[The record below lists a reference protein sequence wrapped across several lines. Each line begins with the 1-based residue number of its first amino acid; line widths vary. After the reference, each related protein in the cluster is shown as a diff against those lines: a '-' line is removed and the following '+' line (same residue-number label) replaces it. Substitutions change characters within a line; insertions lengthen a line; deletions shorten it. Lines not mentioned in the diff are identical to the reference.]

1 MVDAN
6 PLDGKTAVVTGA
18 SSGIG
23 AASARA
29 LARDGADVVV
39 AARREE
45 RLSELVDDV
54 EDEYGVRA
62 EAVPTDVTDEAQV
75 AALVEAAVDA
85 FGGLDV
91 TVVNAGVG
99 LGGAVADLST
109 EDYRTMMSVNCDGAF
124 FTAREAVPHLVESSG
139 NLVFVASFAGQYPRP
154 GNPVYAAT
162 KWWTIG
168 LARSLEAG
176 VGDEGVAVTT
186 VNPTEVRTEFGSEE
200 GDPFEEQYDES
211 EATDP
216 ADVAEAVA
224 FAAKQ
229 SPPNTASSVDL
240 YRRDKFS
247 HF

>member
-1 MVDAN
+1 MTGAN
-6 PLDGKTAVVTGA
+6 PLDGKAAVVTGA

-45 RLSELVDDV
+45 RLSELAADI
-54 EDEYGVRA
+54 EAEYGRTA
-62 EAVPTDVTDEAQV
+62 EAVPTDVTDESQV
-75 AALVEAAVDA
+75 ASLVEAAVDA
-85 FGGLDV
+85 FGSLDV
-91 TVVNAGVG
+91 VVANAGVG
-99 LGGAVADLST
+99 VGGAVEDLST
-109 EDYRTMMSVNCDGAF
+109 ADYRTMMDVNCDGMF
-124 FTAREAVPHLVESSG
+124 FTAREAVPHLKESSG

-162 KWWTIG
+162 KSWTIG
-168 LARSLEAG
+168 LARSLEAS

-186 VNPTEVRTEFGSEE
+186 VNPTEVRTEFGSED
-200 GDPFEEQYDES
+200 GDPFEERFEES

-216 ADVAEAVA
+216 ADIAEAVA
-224 FAAKQ
+224 FAAEQ
-229 SPPNTASSVDL
+229 SPPNTASNIDF

>member
-1 MVDAN
+1 MADAN
-6 PLDGKTAVVTGA
+6 PLDDRAAVVTGA

-39 AARREE
+39 AARREQ
-45 RLSELVDDV
+45 RLSELAADI
-54 EDEYGVRA
+54 EDEYGRAA
-62 EAVPTDVTDEAQV
+62 EAVPTDVTDESQV
-75 AALVEAAVDA
+75 ASLMEAAVDA

-91 TVVNAGVG
+91 VVANAGVG
-99 LGGAVADLST
+99 LGGAVEDLST
-109 EDYRTMMSVNCDGAF
+109 TDYRTMMDVNCDGMF
-124 FTAREAVPHLVESSG
+124 FTAREALPYLKKSSG

-154 GNPVYAAT
+154 ANPVYAAT

-168 LARSLEAG
+168 LARSVEAG

-186 VNPTEVRTEFGSEE
+186 VNPTEVRTEFGSE
-200 GDPFEEQYDES
+200 GGNPSKEQYDSGEVT
-211 EATDP
+211 EP
-216 ADVAEAVA
+216 GDVAEAVA

-229 SPPNTASSVDL
+229 SPPNTASSIDL

>member
-6 PLDGKTAVVTGA
+6 PLEGEAAVVTGA

-45 RLSELVDDV
+45 RLAELVA
-54 EDEYGVRA
+54 EIEEEYGVRA
-62 EAVPTDVTDEAQV
+62 EAVPTDVTDESQV

-85 FGGLDV
+85 FGGLDIAV
-91 TVVNAGVG
+91 ANAGVG
-99 LGGAVADLST
+99 LGGAVEGLST
-109 EDYRTMMSVNCDGAF
+109 DDYRTMMDVNCDGAF
-124 FTAREAVPHLVESSG
+124 FTAREAVPHLKESSG

-154 GNPVYAAT
+154 GNPIYAAT

-168 LARSLEAG
+168 FARSLEAS

-200 GDPFEEQYDES
+200 GESFEERFDES
-211 EATDP
+211 EVTAP